1 MGNELR
7 SEILRLVR
15 KNALE
20 GGSEDTTAALLD
32 AYAVECETQ
41 EVTVKTLPVVN
52 GEDFCQALYVAERKR
67 LAPSR
72 NFSTEHYQAIF
83 EYPLP
88 STPWRSGECTIP
100 EKLLTSVATE
110 MAVRDHVNDEAMYGY
125 FKATE
130 GTKS

>member
-7 SEILRLVR
+7 SDILRLVR

-20 GGSEDTTAALLD
+20 GGSVDTTAALLD
-32 AYAVECETQ
+32 AYVTELEATEVE
-41 EVTVKTLPVVN
+41 VKMVPVEA
-52 GEDFCQALYVAERKR
+52 GEDICMSLYVTERKR
-67 LAPSR
+67 LASAR

-88 STPWRSGECTIP
+88 SSPWRSGECTIP

-130 GTKS
+130 GTES

>member
-20 GGSEDTTAALLD
+20 GGSVDTTAALID
-32 AYAVECETQ
+32 AYVTELEATEVE
-41 EVTVKTLPVVN
+41 VKMMPVEA
-52 GEDFCQALYVAERKR
+52 GEAICMSLYVTERKR
-67 LAPSR
+67 LAPNR
-72 NFSTEHYQAIF
+72 NFADQHYEAIF

-88 STPWRSGECTIP
+88 TSAWRGGECSVP
-100 EKLLTSVATE
+100 ERLVQRLAIE

-130 GTKS
+130 GMS